1 MRRES
6 NGTCRWLAADPARA
20 AAIET
25 LEPPDRSQALPHA
38 KSAFTRATAA
48 APQDADLQ
56 TALGVI
62 CHLSGDFAA
71 AAAAFE
77 RALAVRPQEYSLW
90 NKLGATLAN
99 SNRSAQAQGAYAR
112 ALQCKPNYMRAWAN
126 LGISHGNL
134 GQYGDAAR
142 FYLKALTLNPRGDG
156 VWGYLKTAVVLMGQ
170 TGLVGAVDARDVPA
184 LAAALGVGTLEEAR
198 SAAAAGPAAVA

>member
-1 MRRES
+1 M
-6 NGTCRWLAADPARA
+6 CRWLAADPARA
-20 AAIET
+20 AAIDT

-38 KSAFTRATAA
+38 KAAFTRATAA

-62 CHLSGDFAA
+62 CHLSGDFVA

-142 FYLKALTLNPRGDG
+142 YYLKALSLNPRGDG
-156 VWGYLKTAVVLMGQ
+156 VWGYLKTAVVLMGRME
-170 TGLVGAVDARDVPA
+170 LVAAVDARDVGA
-184 LAAALGVGTLEEAR
+184 LTTALGVGALEDVQ
-198 SAAAAGPAAVA
+198 AAAGPAAAGA